1 MKELFISQRKN
12 TILWSIITLLLASC
26 ERVALDNDD
35 ETDDKR
41 TVTVSVMQ
49 VENIPWQET
58 RTAGDLCTRL
68 SIAFFDYT
76 TGEKL
81 VQMDQLKNVDE
92 DFGTFEVQLKPQKAY
107 RMVVIGYTAPE
118 FALLNAYDDV
128 QFVNNA
134 ITADVFS
141 YCYAFNVGAYD
152 SELAVTLKRVSAL
165 IALDITGDIPKEALY
180 FRFRIVGASRNL
192 NPTTGLGNS
201 IRKFLE
207 VKKTFEKGVTFYST
221 NVFAM
226 ENPHKLDTLQITA
239 YNNKDEVIRSIK
251 YINEVSIAPNRQ
263 TVIKGDFFK
272 TKINPSVTI
281 DEEWDSTIEYDIP
294 DEDESGQP

>member
-58 RTAGDLCTRL
+58 RAAGDLCTRL

-81 VQMDQLKNVDE
+81 VQMNQLKDVDE
-92 DFGTFEVQLKPQKAY
+92 DFGTFEVQLKQQSY
-107 RMVVIGYTAPE
+107 HMVVVGYSAPD
-118 FALLNAYDDV
+118 FASINAYNDV
-128 QFVNNA
+128 QFKKNA
-134 ITADVFS
+134 ITGDVFS
-141 YCYAFNVGAYD
+141 YYYAFTLGAYD
-152 SELAVTLKRVSAL
+152 SELSVTLKRVSAL
-165 IALDITGDIPKEALY
+165 IALDITGDIPKNFYRLNFHIANM
-180 FRFRIVGASRNL
+180 SRDL
-192 NPTTGLGNS
+192 NPTTGYGNS
-201 IRKFLE
+201 CKARDVWKTITDKK
-207 VKKTFEKGVTFYST
+207 VKYYST
-221 NVFAM
+221 NLFAM
-226 ENPHKLDTLQITA
+226 DDSQMLDTLMITA
-239 YNNKDEVIRSIK
+239 YDNEDKVIRNLTYVK
-251 YINEVSIAPNRQ
+251 QVSITPNMQ
-263 TVIKGDFFK
+263 TVIRGDFFK
-272 TKINPSVTI
+272 TKLKPSVTI

>member
-58 RTAGDLCTRL
+58 RAASDLCTRL

-81 VQMDQLKNVDE
+81 VQMNQLKDVDE

-107 RMVVIGYTAPE
+107 KMVVIGYTADEP
-118 FALLNAYDDV
+118 ALMNAYEDVKFVDDKV
-128 QFVNNA
+128 TAEVFCNNYE
-134 ITADVFS
+134 FK
-141 YCYAFNVGAYD
+141 VGAYD
-152 SELAVTLKRVSAL
+152 SELRVKLRRVSSL
-165 IALDITGDIPKEALY
+165 IALDITGDIPSNFYRL
-180 FRFRIVGASRNL
+180 RFRIVNMSRDL
-192 NPTTGLGNS
+192 NPLTGYGNS
-201 IRKFLE
+201 CKARE
-207 VKKTFEKGVTFYST
+207 VWKTITDKKVTFYST
-221 NVFAM
+221 NLFSM
-226 ENPHKLDTLQITA
+226 SDSQELDTLQITA
-239 YNNKDEVIRSIK
+239 YDNNKKIIRNLT
-251 YINEVSIAPNRQ
+251 YANQVSIAPNMKTIIR
-263 TVIKGDFFK
+263 GDFFK
-272 TKINPSVTI
+272 TKLKPSVTI